1 MKLREATTED
11 AWLLRMF
18 NSNHFSSFFLSSGIY
33 REMNSSIT
41 LKKGHLPSYIMPCY
55 T

>member
-1 MKLREATTED
+1 MKLREATYGRCR
-11 AWLLRMF
+11 LLRMF
-18 NSNHFSSFFLSSGIY
+18 NLNHFSSFFSSSGIY

-41 LKKGHLPSYIMPCY
+41 LKKGHLPSYIMPYY